1 MTLSNIKL
9 LIVDDETVFRKNLA
23 KLLLKRGISS
33 EQAGDGR
40 ACLSFLE
47 NNKIDVVVLD
57 VKLPDLNGIQVLRQ
71 IKEKDY
77 STEIILLTGEATT
90 EGGVE
95 GIKAG
100 AFDYLSKPIE
110 IEHLITKIKQ
120 AYDKILLHE
129 EQKKEAEFRKKV
141 EQQMMATE
149 RLAALGTL
157 AVGVAHEI
165 NNPLAIIN
173 ESAGWIHLLLQKAEL
188 KDIPYRKDVENALQK
203 IEKSID
209 RAKHITHQL
218 LGLVKNNEEFLTPV
232 DMPELLKEAIQLV
245 SRLADKKHVTIGLET
260 DSDDITIMSDPYK
273 LRQVLINLLS
283 NAVYAEHESGKIS
296 VLLLQKGHEILLA
309 IQDHGPGI
317 PKENKEKIFDP
328 FFTTKKPG
336 EGTGLGLFVTRR
348 MVEQLRGQIEFK
360 SEIGHGTTFFIRLPI
375 KKQDSRIR
383 GFKGSSEMLE
393 SYEV

>member
-173 ESAGWIHLLLQKAEL
+173 ESAGWIRLLLQKAEL

-360 SEIGHGTTFFIRLPI
+360 SEIGHGTTFFVRLPI

>member
-1 MTLSNIKL
+1 
-9 LIVDDETVFRKNLA
+9 
-23 KLLLKRGISS
+23 
-33 EQAGDGR
+33 
-40 ACLSFLE
+40 
-47 NNKIDVVVLD
+47 
-57 VKLPDLNGIQVLRQ
+57 
-71 IKEKDY
+71 
-77 STEIILLTGEATT
+77 
-90 EGGVE
+90 
-95 GIKAG
+95 
-100 AFDYLSKPIE
+100 
-110 IEHLITKIKQ
+110 
-120 AYDKILLHE
+120 
-129 EQKKEAEFRKKV
+129 
-141 EQQMMATE
+141 
-149 RLAALGTL
+149 
-157 AVGVAHEI
+157 
-165 NNPLAIIN
+165 
-173 ESAGWIHLLLQKAEL
+173 
-188 KDIPYRKDVENALQK
+188 
-203 IEKSID
+203 
-209 RAKHITHQL
+209 
-218 LGLVKNNEEFLTPV
+218 
-232 DMPELLKEAIQLV
+232 MPELLKEAIQLV

-360 SEIGHGTTFFIRLPI
+360 SEIGHGTTFFVRLPI

>member
-9 LIVDDETVFRKNLA
+9 LIVDDETAFRKNLA
-23 KLLLKRGISS
+23 KLLHKRGISS
-33 EQAGDGR
+33 EQAGDGL

-47 NNKIDVVVLD
+47 NNRIDVVVLD
-57 VKLPDLNGIQVLRQ
+57 VKMPGLNGIQVLRQ
-71 IKEKDY
+71 LKEKDY
-77 STEIILLTGEATT
+77 SAEIILLTGEATT

-100 AFDYLSKPIE
+100 AFDYLSKPVE

-120 AYDKILLHE
+120 AYEKILLHE

-173 ESAGWIHLLLQKAEL
+173 ESAGWIHLLLQKTEL
-188 KDIPYRKDVENALQK
+188 KDIPYRKEVENALQK

-218 LGLVKNNEEFLTPV
+218 LGIVKNNEDLLTPV
-232 DMPELLKEAIQLV
+232 DMHELLKEAIHLV
-245 SRLADKKHVTIGLET
+245 SRLADKKRITIDFET

-283 NAVYAEHESGKIS
+283 NAIYAEHEYGKIS
-296 VLLLQKGHEILLA
+296 VLLLRKGHEIL
-309 IQDHGPGI
+309 ITVQDHGPGI
-317 PKENKEKIFDP
+317 PKENKEKVFDP

-348 MVEQLRGQIEFK
+348 IVEQLKGQIEFK
-360 SEIGHGTTFFIRLPI
+360 SEIGHGTTFFVRLP
-375 KKQDSRIR
+375 KTKT
-383 GFKGSSEMLE
+383 GFKA
-393 SYEV
+393 